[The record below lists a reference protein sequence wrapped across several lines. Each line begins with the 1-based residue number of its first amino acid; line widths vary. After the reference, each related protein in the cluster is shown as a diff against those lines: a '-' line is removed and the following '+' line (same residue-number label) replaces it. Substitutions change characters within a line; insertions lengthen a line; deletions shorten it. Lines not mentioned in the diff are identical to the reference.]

1 MLIEINNVRQIKG
14 ERKRRWFSN
23 DYFDLIVW
31 FDEGLFYEDEKIFG
45 FQLCYDINKFERA
58 LTWRKD
64 SGYSHNRISS
74 GEYGGLRMKESPI
87 LVQDGFFQKRE
98 IAARFLKESA
108 ELDPRIRI
116 FILRKIKEYK
126 WI

>member
-1 MLIEINNVRQIKG
+1 MLKECINIRQIKG

-45 FQLCYDINKFERA
+45 
-58 LTWRKD
+58 
-64 SGYSHNRISS
+64 SHNRISS